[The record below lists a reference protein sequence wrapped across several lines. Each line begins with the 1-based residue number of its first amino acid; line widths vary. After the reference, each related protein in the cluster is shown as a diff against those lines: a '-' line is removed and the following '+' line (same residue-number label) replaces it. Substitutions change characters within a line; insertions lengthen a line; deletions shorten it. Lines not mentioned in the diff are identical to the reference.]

1 MLAGVRSTYSE
12 RASSMTRALF
22 KDGSAAKSKNVPQL
36 KLFWPGGWGVGG
48 GMMLEN
54 GTHAIIAEIA
64 AAEKINESYVDLVL
78 RLALQAPDLVE
89 AILSGRQP
97 AAMTLA
103 TLMKPFPVDWK
114 EQRVA
119 FLAEL

>member
-1 MLAGVRSTYSE
+1 MCLNLDFLAGRLGC
-12 RASSMTRALF
+12 R
-22 KDGSAAKSKNVPQL
+22 
-36 KLFWPGGWGVGG
+36 G